1 MTELWQLSAS
11 EIAVKIDAGETTCEA
26 VTAACLERIEEREPQ
41 VDAWI
46 YLNKSLALENAR
58 LIDRAGRGG
67 LIHGVPLGVK
77 DIIDTFDM
85 PTGHGSRIHSENRPD
100 YDAPCVAMCRA
111 EGGLVLGK
119 TVTSEF
125 AHLNPGKTKNPH
137 NPAHSP
143 AGSSSGSGA
152 AVADYMVPVAFGT
165 QTGGSI
171 VRPAAFNGCIGYKPS
186 YGDYNPLGV
195 HDNTRSV
202 DTLGMLSRTME
213 DQALM
218 RAVVLGIPFRPIE
231 PVAVGDLK
239 IGLCRTPHW
248 DEADAATQEHI
259 EGAADRL
266 SAAGASV
273 SDFELP
279 QGFDALEH
287 AFDYVSAFEF
297 ARALAYEWHNHRD
310 LLSERVKDGRLEL
323 GWRVTYPEYR
333 AGIATLQDYRNRFFT
348 AFEGYD
354 LLITPSANGEA
365 PGDLTTIGQ
374 AHFNRVWTALY
385 APGVSLPLFTG
396 KLGLPI
402 GLQVIGQLGDDER
415 FLDTTD
421 AVFRA
426 LG

>member
-1 MTELWQLSAS
+1 MKELWQLSAS
-11 EIAVKIDAGETTCEA
+11 EIARKIEEGKTTCEA
-26 VTAACLERIEEREPQ
+26 VTIACLERIDDREPM
-41 VDAWI
+41 VDAWM
-46 YLNKSLALENAR
+46 YLDKKLTVENAR
-58 LIDRAGRGG
+58 LIDRRPCQG
-67 LIHGVPLGVK
+67 LIRGVPLGVK
-77 DIIDTFDM
+77 DIIDTKDM
-85 PTGHGSRIHSENRPD
+85 PTGHGSPIHIENQPN

-111 EGGLVLGK
+111 EGGLILGK

-125 AHLNPGKTKNPH
+125 AHMTPGKTKNPH

-152 AVADYMVPVAFGT
+152 AVADFMVPVAFGT

-202 DTLGMLSRTME
+202 DTLGMLSRTLE

-218 RAVVLGIPFRPIE
+218 RAVVMGLPFRPIKSVE
-231 PVAVGDLK
+231 IIDLK

-248 DEADAATQEHI
+248 EKADEATRENVEHAAF
-259 EGAADRL
+259 RL
-266 SAAGASV
+266 SEAGAQM

-279 QGFDALEH
+279 DDFDAVEH
-287 AFDYVSAFEF
+287 AFDIVSAFEF
-297 ARALAYEWHNHRD
+297 ARTLAYEWHNCRD
-310 LLSERVKDGRLEL
+310 KLSERLKAGRLDL
-323 GWRVTYPEYR
+323 GWRASYSEYR
-333 AGIATLQDYRNRFFT
+333 AGLATLQDYRDRFFS
-348 AFEGYD
+348 AFNEYD
-354 LLITPSANGEA
+354 LLITPRSNGEA
-365 PGDLTTIGQ
+365 PADLTTIGQ

-415 FLDTTD
+415 FLD
-421 AVFRA
+421 AVDSVHRT